1 MNPLKKLAGQTVI
14 YGLSS
19 VVGRLLNYLLVPLYT
34 RYFLPEEYGIVTELY
49 AYVAFL
55 VIILTYG
62 IETAFF
68 RYSQKVP
75 NKRTVYSTALISLLV
90 TSSIFIFIIFSSTI
104 PIANWLQYPNN
115 TDYIQFFALI
125 IGLDAVSA
133 ISFAKLREQN
143 NATRFALI
151 RLVNIFINIGLN
163 LFFIIYCPYAIEK
176 GLPSVDFVNS
186 VYSEGYGVGYIF
198 VANLIASAVT
208 FLMLLPEMIKSVWIF
223 DKSIWRQMMIYAL
236 PLLVA
241 GLAGM
246 TNETIDRILLKKI
259 DHPITIYKDYS
270 TKLQKDIIERER
282 HITIDDKLIYDEIKQ
297 FGNKFNQLSE
307 RTKDYVI
314 NKSKEKEMGL
324 YGAFYKLSILIIL
337 FIQTF
342 RFAAE
347 PFFFAQEKEK
357 NSRKTYADVMKYFVI
372 ITSFIFLVVTML
384 YDFIILFLG
393 SNYHDD
399 RGFLTVSILLA
410 ANLLLGIY
418 YNLSIWYKL
427 SEKTKYGAYLS
438 IFGAII
444 TLSLNFILIPI
455 IGFVGSAWTTL
466 ICYFCMTT
474 TSYFLGR
481 KHYRI
486 PYPIKRISLY
496 LILVAVLF
504 FSSIYFNIGIILKII
519 YILIFITVA
528 FVLEKPKK
536 AVISNPKLFD

>member
-55 VIILTYG
+55 VVMLTYG

-90 TSSIFIFIIFSSTI
+90 TSGLFILIIFCSAQ
-104 PIANWLQYPNN
+104 PISNWLQYPNN
-115 TDYIQFFALI
+115 TDYVRFFAII

-133 ISFAKLREQN
+133 ISFAKLREKN
-143 NATRFALI
+143 NATRFALV
-151 RLVNIFINIGLN
+151 RLLSIFINIGLN

-176 GLPSVDFVNS
+176 GLPSTHFVNS
-186 VYSEGYGVGYIF
+186 IYHEEYGIGYIF
-198 VANLIASAVT
+198 IANLIASVVT

-223 DKSIWRQMMIYAL
+223 DKLLWRKMMIYAF
-236 PLLVA
+236 PLLIA

-246 TNETIDRILLKKI
+246 TNETIDRILLK
-259 DHPITIYKDYS
+259 HLLPQNLNVS
-270 TKLQKDIIERER
+270 A
-282 HITIDDKLIYDEIKQ
+282 EI
-297 FGNKFNQLSE
+297 
-307 RTKDYVI
+307 
-314 NKSKEKEMGL
+314 GL
-324 YGAFYKLSILIIL
+324 YGAFYKLSILIVL

-357 NSRKTYADVMKYFVI
+357 NSKKIYAEVMKYFVI

-393 SNYHDD
+393 TGYHDD
-399 RGFLTVSILLA
+399 RGFVTVSILLA
-410 ANLLLGIY
+410 ANLFLGIY
-418 YNLSIWYKL
+418 YNLSVWYKL
-427 SEKTKYGAYLS
+427 SEKTKYGAYMS

-444 TLSLNFILIPI
+444 TLSLNFLMIPI
-455 IGFVGSAWTTL
+455 LGFVGSAWATL
-466 ICYFCMTT
+466 VCYLCM
-474 TSYFLGR
+474 SIVSFYLGR

-486 PYPIKRISLY
+486 PYPIKRIFMY
-496 LILVAVLF
+496 LGLVFVMFFISILFNLSVVIKTLF
-504 FSSIYFNIGIILKII
+504 IIL
-519 YILIFITVA
+519 FISIA
-528 FVLEKPKK
+528 FILEKPKK